1 MKKKIFIAAAV
12 IISSTTQ
19 AQDKDSTKSLNE
31 LVITA
36 TKFPIKQ
43 SLTGKV
49 ITVINREQLE
59 QNSGKSLT
67 EILNVQA
74 GLIIN
79 GSSNTA
85 GTNQDVYLRGAG
97 TGKTLLLVDGI
108 PAYDVSG
115 ISGAFDLNLLAVDQV
130 ERVEILKGSQ
140 STLYGSDAVAGVINI
155 ITKKDGAKKIS
166 GTIDL
171 AAGSYGSFKEALG
184 LTGTIN
190 KTSYN
195 VQFTQ
200 LNSKGFSSATDVTG
214 NKNFDKDGLNE
225 SVFRAN
231 LTQKISD
238 KFLLRFL
245 SQFSKYKTGLDAGQF
260 TDDADYTATTKN
272 SIAGIGA
279 DLNFGK
285 NKLHINYNYNQ
296 TQRIYVDDSVS
307 IGGFA
312 KYSRGEYN
320 GRAHFI
326 EAYSNLFVTKNIDL
340 LAGADYRSQS
350 TDQNYLSLSMY
361 GPFTTAL
368 GDSAKVNQLG
378 AYASVMVKDI
388 KGFNVELGGRYNH
401 FNKYGDAVTF
411 SFNPSYV
418 IKNTVKLL
426 GNITSGFKAPS
437 LYQVYSEY
445 RNPVIALKPEQSLS
459 IEGGMQYNMKDIN
472 LRAVY
477 FIRNVK
483 DVIAFYSAGAPTY
496 ASYYVNADKQ
506 KDKGLELEAAIT
518 CKKVKFTA
526 NYTNLNGFIE
536 TKNGSKDTSFF
547 NLYRRPRQ
555 TFNANIGVTVNKK
568 WNVNAAVQ
576 AVSKRY
582 EAVYAAPPVK
592 MAAYYTLNLYSS
604 YQCCAKAKL
613 FCDFKNITNQNYTE
627 LRGYNSRGFNVMA
640 GLIVTL

>member
-1 MKKKIFIAAAV
+1 
-12 IISSTTQ
+12 
-19 AQDKDSTKSLNE
+19 
-31 LVITA
+31 
-36 TKFPIKQ
+36 
-43 SLTGKV
+43 
-49 ITVINREQLE
+49 
-59 QNSGKSLT
+59 
-67 EILNVQA
+67 
-74 GLIIN
+74 
-79 GSSNTA
+79 
-85 GTNQDVYLRGAG
+85 
-97 TGKTLLLVDGI
+97 
-108 PAYDVSG
+108 
-115 ISGAFDLNLLAVDQV
+115 
-130 ERVEILKGSQ
+130 
-140 STLYGSDAVAGVINI
+140 
-155 ITKKDGAKKIS
+155 
-166 GTIDL
+166 
-171 AAGSYGSFKEALG
+171 
-184 LTGTIN
+184 
-190 KTSYN
+190 
-195 VQFTQ
+195 
-200 LNSKGFSSATDVTG
+200 
-214 NKNFDKDGLNE
+214 
-225 SVFRAN
+225 
-231 LTQKISD
+231 
-238 KFLLRFL
+238 
-245 SQFSKYKTGLDAGQF
+245 
-260 TDDADYTATTKN
+260 
-272 SIAGIGA
+272 
-279 DLNFGK
+279 
-285 NKLHINYNYNQ
+285 
-296 TQRIYVDDSVS
+296 
-307 IGGFA
+307 
-312 KYSRGEYN
+312 
-320 GRAHFI
+320 
-326 EAYSNLFVTKNIDL
+326 
-340 LAGADYRSQS
+340 
-350 TDQNYLSLSMY
+350 
-361 GPFTTAL
+361 
-368 GDSAKVNQLG
+368 
-378 AYASVMVKDI
+378 MVKDI

-613 FCDFKNITNQNYTE
+613 FCDFKNITNQKYTE